1 MVTDWAKKLIASP
14 FGKDDTADKDED
26 ASRNDE
32 ETKEFILDSPLED
45 IETTAPFTPT
55 TVQSTIV
62 LDTNF
67 HAPLDD
73 TNSGEEGETNEGGG
87 IVKMTTKMSDSEETE
102 TVTTTAATT
111 TTTATTKEGEPTIA
125 IKSEQEGTDVP
136 IEISTETT
144 MNILAV

>member
-1 MVTDWAKKLIASP
+1 MVTDWAKKLVASP

-55 TVQSTIV
+55 TVRSTIV

-87 IVKMTTKMSDSEETE
+87 IVEMTTKMSDSEETE
-102 TVTTTAATT
+102 TVTTTATT
-111 TTTATTKEGEPTIA
+111 TTKEGEPTIA